1 MDMGRKLVASLGAV
15 ALMVVAFAVLPS
27 SSSAEKPA
35 GNCVV
40 ESNGDAS
47 AEGVD
52 GMVVF
57 CQALDITKEVTG
69 EAGGRTF
76 PITVDCQRA
85 DTGTATAE
93 VAELPTADFP
103 PFGPKTVNLQDGE
116 TVRLLAAGPVDC
128 TITEDPPEGCTLVSI
143 DPDTVHTSNPN
154 DRASAEVNGDVP
166 PLIVHTVTVIN
177 DCPAEVLP
185 AEDAPAEA
193 APAGVVRAQPAFTG

>member
-1 MDMGRKLVASLGAV
+1 
-15 ALMVVAFAVLPS
+15 
-27 SSSAEKPA
+27 
-35 GNCVV
+35 
-40 ESNGDAS
+40 
-47 AEGVD
+47 
-52 GMVVF
+52 VF

-69 EAGGRTF
+69 EAGDRTF

-85 DTGTATAE
+85 DTDTTAAE
-93 VAELPTADFP
+93 SLNDLPTADFP
-103 PFGPKTVNLQDGE
+103 PFGPQTVNLRDGE

-154 DRASAEVNGDVP
+154 DRAATEDNGDEP

-177 DCPAEVLP
+177 DCPAETVP
-185 AEDAPAEA
+185 AETAPAEA